1 MTSVDRRVRH
11 LRLRAGSQADVGH
24 VLPVLEDAL
33 RCASLPDAG
42 SRLLL
47 VRRLA
52 LGRIARDASPQA
64 LAQLIEQRVAAVGGQ
79 WVEGGTPAAA
89 GAAYVSFA
97 GALEARV
104 RLALR
109 LVRGEPHAE
118 WYWPLAVP
126 ELRAAEGPVDALRH
140 IACAIAQWPEA
151 RRALPAWVT
160 ALVRAGAGARLSAA
174 IGAPQ
179 GEALVRQ
186 VGLALLDD
194 TARPAHRPAVPGA
207 GLEAGPDDPG
217 RDAPRW
223 LRSLLAAAQPHRPLR
238 RVRTPA
244 TAPATVPATTPANDG
259 VAGLATGALSGEAA
273 ADQIGAPTPHRLA
286 PWAPPDALLAQAA
299 HRAAPQGA
307 AEITPA
313 QAPASP
319 SPQDTAR
326 DWPRQRLLRDAQRA
340 TPRPAPQAPPS
351 GHVAV
356 SPSPGRFEADPT
368 ACAGLLFLLPVLARL
383 ELAQW
388 LEQAADTGFA
398 QRVLHQ
404 ALRRLQAP
412 ADDPA
417 WALAAVD
424 ATQAQALD
432 APAPACWSDP
442 LLAGSPP
449 LAQALHAASSA
460 EAQATVWLTA
470 ARRWLRR
477 AGRIGLASL
486 VRRPGLLSLTPTHA
500 DLHFRL
506 QHTDLR
512 VRRLGLDLDPGWLP
526 WFGRVVAFH
535 YHRTLP

>member
-1 MTSVDRRVRH
+1 MTPPDRRVRH
-11 LRLRAGSQADVGH
+11 LRLRAGSQADVGR

-52 LGRIARDASPQA
+52 LGRIARDANAQA
-64 LAQLIEQRVAAVGGQ
+64 LAQVIEQRVAAVGGQ

-89 GAAYVSFA
+89 GAACVCFP

-104 RLALR
+104 QLALR
-109 LVRGEPHAE
+109 IARGAPHAE

-126 ELRAAEGPVDALRH
+126 ELRAAESPGDALQH

-151 RRALPAWVT
+151 RRALPAWVA
-160 ALVRAGAGARLSAA
+160 ALVRAGAGACLSAA

-179 GEALVRQ
+179 GESLVRQ

-194 TARPAHRPAVPGA
+194 SARPAHRPAAPGA

-238 RVRTPA
+238 RVQT
-244 TAPATVPATTPANDG
+244 PATTPANDG
-259 VAGLATGALSGEAA
+259 VAGLATGALSGEEA

-286 PWAPPDALLAQAA
+286 PLAPPDAVLAQAA

-307 AEITPA
+307 AEIAPA

-326 DWPRQRLLRDAQRA
+326 DWPRHPPLRDAQRA
-340 TPRPAPQAPPS
+340 TPRPAPQAPPP

-356 SPSPGRFEADPT
+356 SPSPGSFEANPT

-383 ELAQW
+383 GLAQW
-388 LEQAADTGFA
+388 LDQAPDTGFA

-442 LLAGSPP
+442 LLAGSPT

-486 VRRPGLLSLTPTHA
+486 VRRPGFISLTPTHA

-506 QHTDLR
+506 HDTDLR